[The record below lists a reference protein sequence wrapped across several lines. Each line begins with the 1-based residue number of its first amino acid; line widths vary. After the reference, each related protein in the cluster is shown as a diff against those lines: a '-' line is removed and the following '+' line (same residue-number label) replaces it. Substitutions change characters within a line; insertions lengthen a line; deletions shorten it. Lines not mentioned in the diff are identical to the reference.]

1 MVEREDSRSVNF
13 WLQLWV
19 YGISGSRALY
29 LHCQCRKA
37 FGASTEETIA
47 LDEERRLQDLR
58 SERDFMQARPHDG
71 FADAIRVTG
80 LDSEIQALEDHIARE
95 KQRSELGQE

>member
-13 WLQLWV
+13 WLQLWF

-58 SERDFMQARPHDG
+58 SERDFMQARPHEVLRTQSVSPG
-71 FADAIRVTG
+71 WILRSKRSKTI
-80 LDSEIQALEDHIARE
+80 SRE
-95 KQRSELGQE
+95 KSSARN